1 MTTKTMENPRDIPP
15 FSSSSSSSSSSKTIV
30 VPLERRCRHDY
41 PHRYCYRNPN
51 QVPSSKRNEDVGE
64 SSRPSSSQQQQQHQH
79 HSSTAMTS
87 NQNAGLDDGDSG
99 LLGRPLLLLCL
110 PMREIRVPSLRR
122 GIPRPP
128 SQHR

>member
-1 MTTKTMENPRDIPP
+1 MRTEYDKGKLYSLYLHRCCAIIVLLLWFAIDKDEEEEEEGDDEEE
-15 FSSSSSSSSSSKTIV
+15 SK
-30 VPLERRCRHDY
+30 DDDDDD
-41 PHRYCYRNPN
+41 
-51 QVPSSKRNEDVGE
+51 EDVGE